1 MSFIQKIKNYSFIIL
16 LLIFSNCD
24 KDEIYP
30 WSEDS
35 LDNILMQNPGEMIL
49 VDFETDW

>member
-1 MSFIQKIKNYSFIIL
+1 MLFLQKTRNYYFIVL
-16 LLIFSNCD
+16 LFLASSCE

-35 LDNILMQNPGEMIL
+35 LDNILIHNLDKMVL

>member
-1 MSFIQKIKNYSFIIL
+1 MLLLQKIKNFLLIIIL
-16 LLIFSNCD
+16 FFTSNCE
-24 KDEIYP
+24 KGEIYP

-35 LDNILMQNPGEMIL
+35 LENILVQNSDKMIL

>member
-1 MSFIQKIKNYSFIIL
+1 MPFLQKTRNCYFIIL
-16 LLIFSNCD
+16 LFLASSCEQG
-24 KDEIYP
+24 EIYP

-35 LDNILMQNPGEMIL
+35 LDKILIHNLDKMVL

>member
-16 LLIFSNCD
+16 LLFFSNCD
-24 KDEIYP
+24 KDKIYP

-35 LDNILMQNPGEMIL
+35 LDNILLQNLDKMIL